1 MQRTEQVSVDSVS
14 GDTMPYGEFCET
26 TSRIVIVSPYPSAL
40 TELIQELTLG
50 CYDVLVFR
58 HLNPQ
63 SLSKLSPDLIIV
75 DMTEDHGLALN
86 AISVPQETP
95 SLFLIDGDGTGA
107 GDKEHTMHWP
117 SGRSQ
122 FLPRIQALLHTQN
135 GQRSP
140 EKEGGEWSFKDL
152 RLDLKRL
159 TCFIGM
165 TRVDLTKTEFDL
177 LLAIIEAEGAVLSR
191 QSLMDRVWGENYF
204 GGSNT
209 IDVHMKSL
217 RHKLNDNPR
226 QPKYI
231 ATVRGIG
238 YRLADA

>member
-14 GDTMPYGEFCET
+14 SDTLPYGEFCET
-26 TSRIVIVSPYPSAL
+26 TNRIVIVSPYPSAL

-58 HLNPQ
+58 HLNSL
-63 SLSKLSPDLIIV
+63 SLSKLSPDLVIF
-75 DMTEDHGLALN
+75 DLTKDHGAALD
-86 AISVPQETP
+86 AIAVPQGAP
-95 SLFLIDGDGTGA
+95 SLFLVDGNGA
-107 GDKEHTMHWP
+107 GANREQTMQWP
-117 SGRSQ
+117 SRRAQ
-122 FLPRIQALLHTQN
+122 FLPRIQSMLRAQA
-135 GQRSP
+135 GQRTP
-140 EKEGGEWSFKDL
+140 EKEAGEWSFKDL

-159 TCFIGM
+159 TCFIGLN
-165 TRVDLTKTEFDL
+165 RVDLTKTEFDL

-191 QSLMDRVWGENYF
+191 QSLMDRIWGENYF

-217 RHKLNDNPR
+217 RHKLNDNPK